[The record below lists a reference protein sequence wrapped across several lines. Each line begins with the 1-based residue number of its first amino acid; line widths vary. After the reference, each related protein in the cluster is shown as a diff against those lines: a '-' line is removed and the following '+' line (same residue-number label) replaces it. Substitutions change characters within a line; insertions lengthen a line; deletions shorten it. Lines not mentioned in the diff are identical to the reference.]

1 MESWENNYNETNE
14 EQDNT
19 ESMFLFRQ
27 AAGAILI
34 YYSKY
39 ILKEPCHTFQQ
50 TDRIL
55 IHEILNGNESRCYQD
70 FRMTKTIFLDFCRDL
85 TERYGLTPT
94 RGMSVPE
101 SVGIFLMICGYGVA
115 NRLIQEMFNH
125 SGETI
130 SRQFHRVLVVV
141 NRLGSDIIKPHPNY
155 NDGEG
160 YHNPNNP
167 KYLPF
172 FKVLINTGI
181 LTCDYS

>member
-1 MESWENNYNETNE
+1 MLPK
-14 EQDNT
+14 
-19 ESMFLFRQ
+19 FLHDVINF
-27 AAGAILI
+27 LNF
-34 YYSKY
+34 
-39 ILKEPCHTFQQ
+39 CH
-50 TDRIL
+50 
-55 IHEILNGNESRCYQD
+55 
-70 FRMTKTIFLDFCRDL
+70 DL
-85 TERYGLTPT
+85 TKNYGLTPT
-94 RGMSVPE
+94 RGMSLSEP
-101 SVGIFLMICGYGVA
+101 VGIFFMICAHGGG